1 MKTIDESNINQA
13 VAYANLTAYKSAK
26 RYLTYRI
33 CLPICSTLFFLFSV
47 ILAYGAVERFVLPLL
62 TRKGMITG
70 IYRIPVLSELWT
82 GVFAWGATVWYR
94 FAAMCVVLLF
104 VVPVLVALVVFF
116 IVSRSYHPDTSQSD
130 IHTYENNIAGKLYQK
145 AKGATEYRWVDARW
159 ILPFSLLFFGGAV
172 GTAVHI
178 MLALEASS
186 LDWVLVY
193 YAVCILILFG
203 ALICGELLALYA
215 SLMYVSL
222 QLWERI
228 VGPRKNAAFVNAC
241 EDYWQRT
248 DPVQIRKRQ
257 EAEKKKAESER
268 WQKEQEEKKQREMAM
283 WKASKYWPSDTTSS
297 GPSKQEVED
306 MMFMDQILKNMP
318 DDWSKDM

>member
-1 MKTIDESNINQA
+1 MKAIDESNINQA
-13 VAYANLTAYKSAK
+13 VAYANLMAYKSAK

-62 TRKGMITG
+62 ARKGMITG
-70 IYRIPVLSELWT
+70 IYRIPVLSELWK

-116 IVSRSYHPDTSQSD
+116 IVSLSYHPDTTQSD
-130 IHTYENNIAGKLYQK
+130 IREYEDNIAGKLYLK
-145 AKGATEYRWVDARW
+145 AKGATEYRWVDARL
-159 ILPFSLLFFGGAV
+159 ILPFSLLFFSGVV
-172 GTAVHI
+172 GMAVHI
-178 MLALEASS
+178 MLTLAASS
-186 LDWVLVY
+186 LDWIQVY
-193 YAVCILILFG
+193 YAVFILILFG
-203 ALICGELLALYA
+203 NLICGELLALYA
-215 SLMYVSL
+215 CLMYASL

-228 VGPRKNAAFVNAC
+228 VGPRKNAAFVSAC

-248 DPVQIRKRQ
+248 DPVQIKKREEQ
-257 EAEKKKAESER
+257 KANEKRLKEWEKKE
-268 WQKEQEEKKQREMAM
+268 EEKRMREMAR
-283 WKASKYWPSDTTSS
+283 ASSYLLSNTTSS

-318 DDWSKDM
+318 DDWSKDI